1 MLPTLRLVNLVGVV
15 GTTWAWRAWRE
26 SRVAEVQVRAKRKAR
41 MRGGYHERGAEG
53 KIRIAEEL

>member
-1 MLPTLRLVNLVGVV
+1 VV